1 MRKTVSY
8 KMEKDWTAKRKYHE
22 KSGRR
27 VRNDKVHTDEDKKE
41 LAKART
47 AAWRLE
53 NPRAR

>member
-1 MRKTVSY
+1 
-8 KMEKDWTAKRKYHE
+8 MEIAKREYHE

-27 VRNDKVHTDEDKKE
+27 VRIDKIHTAESKKE
-41 LAKART
+41 EKKLKT